1 MKCPI
6 SKKPGYW
13 NCWNRVA
20 REDFPARRPYQN
32 VAKIDKR
39 RYRRMLRREARGTY
53 FQLEHTPFH
62 TFTLKLARNFR
73 R

>member
-1 MKCPI
+1 MDI
-6 SKKPGYW
+6 H
-13 NCWNRVA
+13 R
-20 REDFPARRPYQN
+20 
-32 VAKIDKR
+32 KINPWKDGKFDKR

-62 TFTLKLARNFR
+62 QFTLKLARNFR